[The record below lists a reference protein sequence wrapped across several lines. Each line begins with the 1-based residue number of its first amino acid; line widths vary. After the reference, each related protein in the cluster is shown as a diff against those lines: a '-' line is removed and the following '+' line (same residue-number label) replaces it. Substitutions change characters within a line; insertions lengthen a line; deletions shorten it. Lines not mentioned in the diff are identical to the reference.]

1 MFPRL
6 EIQPKITYIFFLYF
20 QANPTPFRVESGSL
34 GFSVTLYTATA
45 ILSVILL
52 MLRRVLPIFGNAELG
67 GNVAAKYVSSVF
79 LVCLWFTYV
88 ILSSLQAYGHITAPF

>member
-1 MFPRL
+1 M
-6 EIQPKITYIFFLYF
+6 YF